1 MQRLISNKLRMNKS
15 SASDLAHRASP
26 VSSPLMV
33 AKEAAVSLRT
43 VALHP
48 PQLPLV
54 KPPHTRIRY
63 TTGKSPPC
71 SLPKKGTKI
80 IEKLT
85 NIFRNCCNIWTSQCV
100 GGWSTMGITCP
111 TCVTG

>member
-15 SASDLAHRASP
+15 SASDLADRASP

-33 AKEAAVSLRT
+33 VKEAAVSLRT

-54 KPPHTRIRY
+54 KPPHTRIR
-63 TTGKSPPC
+63 TRREN
-71 SLPKKGTKI
+71 LAA
-80 IEKLT
+80 
-85 NIFRNCCNIWTSQCV
+85 
-100 GGWSTMGITCP
+100 
-111 TCVTG
+111 